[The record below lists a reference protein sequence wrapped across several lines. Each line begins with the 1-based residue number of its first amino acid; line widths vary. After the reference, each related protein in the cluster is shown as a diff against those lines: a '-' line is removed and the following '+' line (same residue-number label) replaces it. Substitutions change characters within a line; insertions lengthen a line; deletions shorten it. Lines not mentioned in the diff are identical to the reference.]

1 MSEELITSKEL
12 SKRMGLSH
20 SYIKQL
26 LREGK
31 IPGALKVGRRWLIST
46 GVKPVKAQKL
56 PTTAKTAAKRLGF
69 SPSHTRRLL
78 REGKIEAT
86 KIGGDWV
93 ITNLSKKKYQRQRK
107 AKLAHKK

>member
-1 MSEELITSKEL
+1 MSGELITSKEL

-20 SYIKQL
+20 SYTKQL

-31 IPGALKVGRRWLIST
+31 ILGALKVGRRWLIST
-46 GVKPVKAQKL
+46 GIKPVKAQKL
-56 PTTAKTAAKRLGF
+56 PTAKTAAKRLGF
-69 SPSHTRRLL
+69 SSSHMRRLL

-93 ITNLSKKKYQRQRK
+93 ITNLNKKEYRRQRK